1 MRSPYFTY
9 RNIICLLSI
18 LFSTGILVLFV
29 VSISQKALTD
39 GMKDLQTRVV
49 GTRVFLLKENPYTFH
64 RDSITSEDFIDLTDT
79 VDWTVNRLTVTPLAL
94 VLNIPFIFGSVIVQ
108 RIIWLLFQWVLL
120 IGTLFIF
127 ISMTNSKTKKRYLC
141 GLFAFISISYI
152 WQTHLIW
159 GQLYILYAFLLA
171 VSYKI
176 FVFDKSR
183 DLLSG
188 FIVGFTSCLR
198 PTMGAIWAPMMF
210 SRRKAFSLGGVLG
223 FLFGILLPILIKSDI
238 WFDYFSSMGIYSTS
252 QLYLY
257 EKIRTVSESRE
268 IMLGSNSSLQGII
281 TYFFGSS
288 VNSLI
293 LVVSMGLILVFAI
306 IVSDMKKRNDLLFFI
321 FCVVMLLWE
330 VLIPAPRLPYSD
342 IIFVVPFSILI
353 LNANIRQ
360 LNWNRANLFLP
371 FIAYFLFVGS
381 AAATYLLIL
390 YLILS
395 IPLVKKEDR
404 GVNTQSLI

>member
-1 MRSPYFTY
+1 
-9 RNIICLLSI
+9 
-18 LFSTGILVLFV
+18 
-29 VSISQKALTD
+29 
-39 GMKDLQTRVV
+39 
-49 GTRVFLLKENPYTFH
+49 
-64 RDSITSEDFIDLTDT
+64 
-79 VDWTVNRLTVTPLAL
+79 
-94 VLNIPFIFGSVIVQ
+94 
-108 RIIWLLFQWVLL
+108 
-120 IGTLFIF
+120 
-127 ISMTNSKTKKRYLC
+127 
-141 GLFAFISISYI
+141 
-152 WQTHLIW
+152 
-159 GQLYILYAFLLA
+159 
-171 VSYKI
+171 
-176 FVFDKSR
+176 
-183 DLLSG
+183 
-188 FIVGFTSCLR
+188 
-198 PTMGAIWAPMMF
+198 MF